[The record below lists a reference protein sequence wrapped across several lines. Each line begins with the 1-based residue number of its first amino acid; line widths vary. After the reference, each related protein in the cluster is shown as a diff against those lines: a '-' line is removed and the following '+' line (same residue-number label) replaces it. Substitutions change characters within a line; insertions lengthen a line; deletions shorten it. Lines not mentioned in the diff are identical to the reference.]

1 MNQNPPAPSAPAW
14 PRDAAPLS
22 GVHVTEAGDGIALR
36 YAGRLLAE
44 LGASV
49 SMASARPSPAQ
60 DSRTRSV
67 DAYLDQDKRAAT
79 PEAIAGSDIVLDSDP
94 SRLSGVELPG
104 AAVRVIVSPFGSTG
118 PYRHYHG
125 TDFTLSTFSGLG
137 RSVGSPDRSPLVPA
151 GLPASLQAGVS
162 AAAGALCALRHRD
175 ATGQGQTVDVAVF
188 QTLATVH
195 MGGLYTLFEFGGP
208 ADHRQGRRRLAPYPF
223 AMFDCR
229 DGQVIIDA
237 IVGREWK
244 RLIEAMGSPEWAS
257 RERYRDQR
265 RLGTELYAEADALMA
280 PWLMAH
286 TREEIFQVGKEYR
299 IPIAPVRTVPE
310 VISSEQLTSRK
321 FFIPG
326 RHGRIDLRLPFV
338 VTEAFVVTERSAGAA
353 TTGNGAPSALTS
365 AGGNGGASAPGD
377 PGGGPG
383 GAALAGIR
391 VLDLGRVVAAP
402 LVGAMLADLG
412 AEVIKIESSSHL
424 DPGRMG
430 RPILPELLDEADR
443 GGHVNLM
450 AVFHNVNRGKRSLT
464 LDLSR
469 PAARDVILRLAE
481 SSDVIIENFRPGTME
496 AFGLGYDELRARN
509 PRIVFARVSGTG
521 QNGPDRDVLTYA
533 GHAVAMGGMAGLT
546 GYAADAPLGLAGS
559 NFGDANAAM
568 YALLGTIA
576 ALRRVRQS
584 GRGCELDV
592 SMVECAARHLG
603 PEIIAYDREDVTP
616 GIRGN
621 GDDLGILQGMYPC
634 AGSGDDWIAISVG
647 SGAQWRALC
656 QVLDLDEEMP
666 PPVSPGER
674 GDLREQADARIA
686 ERTAARDKI
695 ELFHALQAAGV
706 PAAPALGVDEQVFD
720 PHVRSRDVVRAVQHP
735 VAGEE
740 WLFGFPF
747 QLSATPLE
755 IRAAAPDLGAH
766 TEEVLREAGYGPQEI
781 ADLRRTGAVE

>member
-1 MNQNPPAPSAPAW
+1 MNQNPPAPPAPAW

-49 SMASARPSPAQ
+49 SMASVRPSPAQ

-67 DAYLDQDKRAAT
+67 DAYLDQDKHAAT

-94 SRLSGVELPG
+94 SRLGGVELPG
-104 AAVRVIVSPFGSTG
+104 AAVRVVVSPFGSTG

-195 MGGLYTLFEFGGP
+195 VGGLYTLFEFGGP

-257 RERYRDQR
+257 RERYRDRR

-286 TREEIFQVGKEYR
+286 TREEIFQVGKEHR

-310 VISSEQLTSRK
+310 VISSEQLASRK
-321 FFIPG
+321 FFIPD
-326 RHGRIDLRLPFV
+326 RHGRIDLRLPFLVTEPSV
-338 VTEAFVVTERSAGAA
+338 VTEPG
-353 TTGNGAPSALTS
+353 
-365 AGGNGGASAPGD
+365 APGD
-377 PGGGPG
+377 LDGGLG
-383 GAALAGIR
+383 GAALAGVR

-509 PRIVFARVSGTG
+509 PRIVLVRVSGTG

-546 GYAADAPLGLAGS
+546 GYAADVPLGLAGS

-621 GDDLGILQGMYPC
+621 GDDMGFLQGMYPC

-647 SGAQWRALC
+647 SGDQWRALC

-666 PPVSPGER
+666 PLISPGER
-674 GDLREQADARIA
+674 NDLREQADARIA
-686 ERTAARDKI
+686 ERTAAADKI

-706 PAAPALGVDEQVFD
+706 PAAPALGVDEQIFD
-720 PHVRSRDVVRAVQHP
+720 PQVRSRDVVRAVQHP

-766 TEEVLREAGYGPQEI
+766 TEEVLAEAGYGPQEI
-781 ADLRRTGAVE
+781 ADLRRDGAVE

>member
-1 MNQNPPAPSAPAW
+1 MSQNLPASSAPAW

-22 GVHVTEAGDGIALR
+22 GVRVTEAGDGIALR

-49 SMASARPSPAQ
+49 AMASARRSPAQ

-67 DAYLDQDKRAAT
+67 DIYLDQDKHAAT

-94 SRLSGVELPG
+94 SRLGVVELPG
-104 AAVRVIVSPFGSTG
+104 AAVRVIVSPFGSSG

-125 TDFTLSTFSGLG
+125 TDFTLSTFSGLV

-195 MGGLYTLFEFGGP
+195 AGGLYTLFEFGGP

-257 RERYRDQR
+257 RERYRDRR

-299 IPIAPVRTVPE
+299 IPIAPVCTVPE
-310 VISSEQLTSRK
+310 VISSEQLASRK
-321 FFIPG
+321 FFIPD
-326 RHGRIDLRLPFV
+326 RHGRIDLRLPFLVTEPSV
-338 VTEAFVVTERSAGAA
+338 VTEPG
-353 TTGNGAPSALTS
+353 
-365 AGGNGGASAPGD
+365 APGD
-377 PGGGPG
+377 LDGGPA
-383 GAALAGIR
+383 GAALAGVR

-509 PRIVFARVSGTG
+509 PRIVFVRVSGTG

-621 GDDLGILQGMYPC
+621 GDDLGFLQGMYPC

-647 SGAQWRALC
+647 SGDQWRALC

-666 PPVSPGER
+666 PLVSPGER
-674 GDLREQADARIA
+674 SDLREQADARIA
-686 ERTAARDKI
+686 ERTAAGDKI

-706 PAAPALGVDEQVFD
+706 PAAPALGVDEQIFD
-720 PHVRSRDVVRAVQHP
+720 PQVRSRDVVRAVQHP

-766 TEEVLREAGYGPQEI
+766 TEEVLREAGYGRQEI
-781 ADLRRTGAVE
+781 ADLRRDGAVE

>member
-1 MNQNPPAPSAPAW
+1 VNQNPPAPSAPAW
-14 PRDAAPLS
+14 PREAAPLS
-22 GVHVTEAGDGIALR
+22 GVRVTEAGDGIALR

-49 SMASARPSPAQ
+49 AMASARRSPAQ
-60 DSRTRSV
+60 DGRTRSV
-67 DAYLDQDKRAAT
+67 DAYLDQDKDAAT
-79 PEAIAGSDIVLDSDP
+79 PEAIAESDIVLDSDP
-94 SRLSGVELPG
+94 SRLGGVELPG
-104 AAVRVIVSPFGSTG
+104 SAVRVIVSPFGSSG

-195 MGGLYTLFEFGGP
+195 AGGLYTLFEFGGP

-257 RERYRDQR
+257 RERYRDRR

-310 VISSEQLTSRK
+310 VISSAQLASRK
-321 FFIPG
+321 FFIPD
-326 RHGRIDLRLPFV
+326 RHGRIDLRLPFL
-338 VTEAFVVTERSAGAA
+338 VTEPSVVPEPG
-353 TTGNGAPSALTS
+353 
-365 AGGNGGASAPGD
+365 APGD
-377 PGGGPG
+377 LDGGPG
-383 GAALAGIR
+383 GAALAGVR

-509 PRIVFARVSGTG
+509 PRIVFVRVSGTG

-621 GDDLGILQGMYPC
+621 GDDLGFLQGMYPC
-634 AGSGDDWIAISVG
+634 AGSGDDWIAISVR
-647 SGAQWRALC
+647 SGDQWRALC

-674 GDLREQADARIA
+674 SDLRERADTRIA

-706 PAAPALGVDEQVFD
+706 PAAPALGVDEQIFD
-720 PHVRSRDVVRAVQHP
+720 PQVRSRDVVRAVQHP
-735 VAGEE
+735 AAGEE

-766 TEEVLREAGYGPQEI
+766 TEEVLAEAGYGPREI
-781 ADLRRTGAVE
+781 ADLRRDGAVE

>member
-1 MNQNPPAPSAPAW
+1 MSQNLPASSAPAW

-22 GVHVTEAGDGIALR
+22 GVRVTEAGDGIALR

-49 SMASARPSPAQ
+49 AMASARRSPAQ

-67 DAYLDQDKRAAT
+67 DIYLDQDKHAAT

-94 SRLSGVELPG
+94 SRLGVVELPG
-104 AAVRVIVSPFGSTG
+104 AAVRVIVSPFGSSG

-195 MGGLYTLFEFGGP
+195 AGGLYTLFEFGGP

-257 RERYRDQR
+257 RERYRDRR

-310 VISSEQLTSRK
+310 VISSEQLAARK
-321 FFIPG
+321 FFIPD
-326 RHGRIDLRLPFV
+326 RHGRIDLRLPFLVTEPSV
-338 VTEAFVVTERSAGAA
+338 VTEPG
-353 TTGNGAPSALTS
+353 
-365 AGGNGGASAPGD
+365 APGD
-377 PGGGPG
+377 LDGGPA
-383 GAALAGIR
+383 GAALAGVR

-509 PRIVFARVSGTG
+509 PRIVFVRVSGTG

-621 GDDLGILQGMYPC
+621 GDDLGFLQGMYPC

-647 SGAQWRALC
+647 SGDQWRALC

-666 PPVSPGER
+666 PLVSPGER
-674 GDLREQADARIA
+674 SDLREQADARIA
-686 ERTAARDKI
+686 ERTAAGDKI

-706 PAAPALGVDEQVFD
+706 PAAPALGVDEQIFD
-720 PHVRSRDVVRAVQHP
+720 PQVRSRDVVRAVQHP

-766 TEEVLREAGYGPQEI
+766 TEEVLREAGYGRQEI
-781 ADLRRTGAVE
+781 ADLRRDGAVE

>member
-1 MNQNPPAPSAPAW
+1 VNQNPPAPSAPAW
-14 PRDAAPLS
+14 PREAAPLS
-22 GVHVTEAGDGIALR
+22 GVRVTEAGDGIALR

-49 SMASARPSPAQ
+49 AMASARRSPAQ
-60 DSRTRSV
+60 DGRTRSV
-67 DAYLDQDKRAAT
+67 DAYLDQDKDAAT
-79 PEAIAGSDIVLDSDP
+79 PEAIAESDIVLDSDP
-94 SRLSGVELPG
+94 SRLGGVELPG
-104 AAVRVIVSPFGSTG
+104 SAVRVIVSPFGSSG

-195 MGGLYTLFEFGGP
+195 AGGLYTLFEFGGP

-257 RERYRDQR
+257 RERYRDRR

-310 VISSEQLTSRK
+310 VISSAQLASRK
-321 FFIPG
+321 FFIPD
-326 RHGRIDLRLPFV
+326 RHGRIDLRLPFL
-338 VTEAFVVTERSAGAA
+338 VTEPSVVPEPG
-353 TTGNGAPSALTS
+353 
-365 AGGNGGASAPGD
+365 APGD
-377 PGGGPG
+377 LDGGPG
-383 GAALAGIR
+383 GAALAGVR

-412 AEVIKIESSSHL
+412 AEVIKIESTSHL

-509 PRIVFARVSGTG
+509 PRIVFVRVSGTG

-576 ALRRVRQS
+576 ALRRVRRS

-621 GDDLGILQGMYPC
+621 GDDLGFLQGMYPC

-647 SGAQWRALC
+647 SGDQWRALC

-674 GDLREQADARIA
+674 SDLRERADTRIA

-706 PAAPALGVDEQVFD
+706 PAAPALGVDEQIFD
-720 PHVRSRDVVRAVQHP
+720 PQVRSRDVVRAVQHP
-735 VAGEE
+735 AAGEE

-766 TEEVLREAGYGPQEI
+766 TEEVLAEAGYGPREI
-781 ADLRRTGAVE
+781 ADLRRDGAVE

>member
-1 MNQNPPAPSAPAW
+1 M
-14 PRDAAPLS
+14 R
-22 GVHVTEAGDGIALR
+22 VTEAGDGIALR

-49 SMASARPSPAQ
+49 AMASARRSPAQ
-60 DSRTRSV
+60 DGRTRSV
-67 DAYLDQDKRAAT
+67 DAYLDQDKGAAT

-94 SRLSGVELPG
+94 SRLGGVELPG
-104 AAVRVIVSPFGSTG
+104 SAVRVIVSPFGSSG

-195 MGGLYTLFEFGGP
+195 AGGLYTLFEFGGP

-257 RERYRDQR
+257 RERYRDRR

-310 VISSEQLTSRK
+310 VISSAQLASRK
-321 FFIPG
+321 FFIPD
-326 RHGRIDLRLPFV
+326 RHGRIDLRLPFL
-338 VTEAFVVTERSAGAA
+338 VTEPSVVPEPG
-353 TTGNGAPSALTS
+353 
-365 AGGNGGASAPGD
+365 APGD
-377 PGGGPG
+377 LDGGPG
-383 GAALAGIR
+383 GAALAGVR

-509 PRIVFARVSGTG
+509 PRIVFVRVSGTG

-621 GDDLGILQGMYPC
+621 GDDLGFLQGMYPC

-647 SGAQWRALC
+647 SGDQWRALC

-674 GDLREQADARIA
+674 SDLRERADSRIA

-706 PAAPALGVDEQVFD
+706 PAAPALGVDEQIFD
-720 PHVRSRDVVRAVQHP
+720 PQVRSRDVVRAVQHP

-766 TEEVLREAGYGPQEI
+766 TEEVLAEAGYGPREI
-781 ADLRRTGAVE
+781 ADLRRDGAVE

>member
-1 MNQNPPAPSAPAW
+1 
-14 PRDAAPLS
+14 
-22 GVHVTEAGDGIALR
+22 
-36 YAGRLLAE
+36 
-44 LGASV
+44 
-49 SMASARPSPAQ
+49 
-60 DSRTRSV
+60 
-67 DAYLDQDKRAAT
+67 
-79 PEAIAGSDIVLDSDP
+79 
-94 SRLSGVELPG
+94 
-104 AAVRVIVSPFGSTG
+104 
-118 PYRHYHG
+118 
-125 TDFTLSTFSGLG
+125 
-137 RSVGSPDRSPLVPA
+137 
-151 GLPASLQAGVS
+151 
-162 AAAGALCALRHRD
+162 
-175 ATGQGQTVDVAVF
+175 
-188 QTLATVH
+188 
-195 MGGLYTLFEFGGP
+195 
-208 ADHRQGRRRLAPYPF
+208 
-223 AMFDCR
+223 MFDCR

-257 RERYRDQR
+257 RERYRDRR

-310 VISSEQLTSRK
+310 VISSAQLASRK
-321 FFIPG
+321 FFIPD

-338 VTEAFVVTERSAGAA
+338 VTEPSVVPEPG
-353 TTGNGAPSALTS
+353 
-365 AGGNGGASAPGD
+365 APGD
-377 PGGGPG
+377 LDGGPG
-383 GAALAGIR
+383 GAALAGVR

-509 PRIVFARVSGTG
+509 PRIVFVRVSGTG

-546 GYAADAPLGLAGS
+546 GYAAEAPLGLAGS

-621 GDDLGILQGMYPC
+621 GDDLGFLQGMYPC

-647 SGAQWRALC
+647 SGDQWRALC

-666 PPVSPGER
+666 SPVSPGER
-674 GDLREQADARIA
+674 SDLRERADTRIA

-706 PAAPALGVDEQVFD
+706 PAAPALGVDEQIFD
-720 PHVRSRDVVRAVQHP
+720 PQVRSRDVVRAVQHP

-766 TEEVLREAGYGPQEI
+766 TEEILAEAGYGPREI
-781 ADLRRTGAVE
+781 AGLRRDGAVE

>member
-22 GVHVTEAGDGIALR
+22 GVRVTEAGDAIALR

-49 SMASARPSPAQ
+49 AMASARRTPAQ

-67 DAYLDQDKRAAT
+67 DAYLDQDKHAAT
-79 PEAIAGSDIVLDSDP
+79 PEEIAGSDIVLDSDP
-94 SRLSGVELPG
+94 SGLGGVELPG
-104 AAVRVIVSPFGSTG
+104 VAVRVIVSPFGSTG
-118 PYRHYHG
+118 PYRHYQG

-137 RSVGSPDRSPLVPA
+137 RSVGSPDHSPLVPA

-195 MGGLYTLFEFGGP
+195 AGGLYTLFEFGGP

-244 RLIEAMGSPEWAS
+244 HLIEAMGSPEWAS
-257 RERYRDQR
+257 RERYRDRR

-310 VISSEQLTSRK
+310 VISSEQLAARK
-321 FFIPG
+321 FFIPD

-338 VTEAFVVTERSAGAA
+338 VTEPFVVTDPSAGAP
-353 TTGNGAPSALTS
+353 TVETGAPPTLTS
-365 AGGNGGASAPGD
+365 
-377 PGGGPG
+377 PGGSGTPG
-383 GAALAGIR
+383 GAALAGVR

-509 PRIVFARVSGTG
+509 PRIVLVRVSGTG

-576 ALRRVRQS
+576 ALRRVHQS

-603 PEIIAYDREDVTP
+603 PEIIAYDRENVTP

-621 GDDLGILQGMYPC
+621 GDDLGFLQGMYPC

-647 SGAQWRALC
+647 SADQWRALG
-656 QVLDLDEEMP
+656 QVLDLDQEMP
-666 PPVSPGER
+666 SPVSPGER
-674 GDLREQADARIA
+674 SNLREQADARIA

-720 PHVRSRDVVRAVQHP
+720 PHVRARDVILAVQHP

-766 TEEVLREAGYGPQEI
+766 TDEVLAEAGYGSQEI
-781 ADLRRTGAVE
+781 AGLRRDGAVE